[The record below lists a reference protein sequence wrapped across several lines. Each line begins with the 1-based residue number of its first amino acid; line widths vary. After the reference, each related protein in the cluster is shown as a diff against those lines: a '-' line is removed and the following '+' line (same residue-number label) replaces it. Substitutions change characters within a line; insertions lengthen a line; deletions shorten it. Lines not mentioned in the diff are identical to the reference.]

1 MFAWPKL
8 GIGQNAPLL
17 AGWAGRNDRAS
28 GKFAAQRR
36 RRARYLGRG
45 RELDPLRRQNAAG
58 IWWRNSPPRT
68 AGAMIEGRTPDG
80 SPSGLDERVRSA
92 CKALAAPFHLH
103 GWPGVHFG
111 LAGGGPACGG
121 GGGGPACG
129 VGITGFAA
137 SAGAGFGGGRGGWWT
152 TGGGGV

>member
-17 AGWAGRNDRAS
+17 AGWAGRNDRAPVS
-28 GKFAAQRR
+28 SQGSSAA
-36 RRARYLGRG
+36 ARVTLVADANWIRC
-45 RELDPLRRQNAAG
+45 EAKNAAG
-58 IWWRNSPPRT
+58 IWLRNSPPRT
-68 AGAMIEGRTPDG
+68 AGAMIEGRLPTAARS

-92 CKALAAPFHLH
+92 CKTLAAPFHLH

-129 VGITGFAA
+129 VGITGFAT
-137 SAGAGFGGGRGGWWT
+137 SAGAGL
-152 TGGGGV
+152 GGGGVGW